1 MKKYSLLFILG
12 LAGCI
17 SFTEQKLE
25 YVKIASSTS
34 TERYYI
40 SEVKFSE
47 KAASIPVGEVGSVS
61 ERSAK
66 IRSRLCE
73 NSSGMFTLNP
83 EGAIPLKITLH
94 AYKNVVPKNMG
105 IANLDENGV
114 SKNFGGLMR
123 FKKWRL
129 IYEIKCEIGV
139 GDLKREITKNVNSD
153 GSQTEGIIIPQVVL
167 LFGVLFTD
175 TMHFDGISPVYGMID
190 EYDWLLEKD
199 FAEVVKSIV
208 AELALENE

>member
-73 NSSGMFTLNP
+73 NSGGAFTLNP

-105 IANLDENGV
+105 IAKLDENGV
-114 SKNFGGLMR
+114 SKNFMGLTR
-123 FKKWRL
+123 SKIWRL

-139 GDLKREITKNVNSD
+139 GDSQREITKNVNSD
-153 GSQTEGIIIPQVVL
+153 GCQIEGIIFPQVVF
-167 LFGVLFTD
+167 LFNVLFTD

-208 AELALENE
+208 TEFALENE

>member
-73 NSSGMFTLNP
+73 NSGGAFTLNP

-105 IANLDENGV
+105 IAKLDENGV
-114 SKNFGGLMR
+114 SKNFMGLTR
-123 FKKWRL
+123 SKIWRL

-139 GDLKREITKNVNSD
+139 GDSQREITKNVNSD
-153 GSQTEGIIIPQVVL
+153 GCQIEGIIFPQVVF
-167 LFGVLFTD
+167 LFNVLFTD

-208 AELALENE
+208 AEFALENE

>member
-73 NSSGMFTLNP
+73 NSGGVFTLNP
-83 EGAIPLKITLH
+83 EGSIPLKIRIH

-105 IANLDENGV
+105 IAELDKNGV
-114 SKNFGGLMR
+114 SENFMGLTR
-123 FKKWRL
+123 FKIWRL

-139 GDLKREITKNVNSD
+139 DGSQREITKNVNSD
-153 GSQTEGIIIPQVVL
+153 GCQIEGIIIPQVVF
-167 LFGVLFTD
+167 LFNVLFTD

>member
-25 YVKIASSTS
+25 YVKIASSIS

-40 SEVKFSE
+40 SEVKFSD
-47 KAASIPVGEVGSVS
+47 KAALIPIGEVGPVS

-73 NSSGMFTLNP
+73 NSGGVFTLNP

-105 IANLDENGV
+105 IAKLDENGV
-114 SKNFGGLMR
+114 SKNFMGLTR
-123 FKKWRL
+123 SKIWRL

-139 GDLKREITKNVNSD
+139 GDSQREITKNVNSD
-153 GSQTEGIIIPQVVL
+153 GCQIEGIIFPQVVF
-167 LFGVLFTD
+167 LFNILFTD
-175 TMHFDGISPVYGMID
+175 TMHFDGISPIYGMID
-190 EYDWLLEKD
+190 EYDWLIEKD
-199 FAEVVKSIV
+199 FAEVVKSTI
-208 AELALENE
+208 AELKLEDR

>member
-25 YVKIASSTS
+25 YVKIASSIS

-40 SEVKFSE
+40 SEVKFSD
-47 KAASIPVGEVGSVS
+47 KAALIPIGEVGPVS

-73 NSSGMFTLNP
+73 NSGGVFTLNP

-105 IANLDENGV
+105 IAKLDENGV
-114 SKNFGGLMR
+114 SKNFMGLTR
-123 FKKWRL
+123 SKIWRL

-139 GDLKREITKNVNSD
+139 GDSRREITKNVNSD
-153 GSQTEGIIIPQVVL
+153 GCQIEGIIFPQVVF
-167 LFGVLFTD
+167 LFNVLFTD
-175 TMHFDGISPVYGMID
+175 TMHFDGISPIYGMID
-190 EYDWLLEKD
+190 EYDWLIEKD
-199 FAEVVKSIV
+199 FAEVVKSTI
-208 AELALENE
+208 AELKLEDR

>member
-1 MKKYSLLFILG
+1 MKKYPLLFILG

-73 NSSGMFTLNP
+73 NSGGVFTLNP

-114 SKNFGGLMR
+114 SKNFMGLTR
-123 FKKWRL
+123 SKIWRL

-139 GDLKREITKNVNSD
+139 DGSQREITKNVNSD
-153 GSQTEGIIIPQVVL
+153 GCQIEGIIIPQVVF
-167 LFGVLFTD
+167 LFNVLFTD

>member
-1 MKKYSLLFILG
+1 MKKLCLVLALG
-12 LAGCI
+12 FAGCI
-17 SFTEQKLE
+17 SFTDQRLE
-25 YVKIASSTS
+25 YVRLTPSASIK
-34 TERYYI
+34 RYYV
-40 SEVKFSE
+40 SEVEFSE
-47 KAASIPVGEVGSVS
+47 KAALIPVGESGSVS
-61 ERSAK
+61 ERCAK

-73 NSSGMFTLNP
+73 NSGGMFTLNP

-114 SKNFGGLMR
+114 SKNFMGLTR
-123 FKKWRL
+123 SKIWRL

-139 GDLKREITKNVNSD
+139 GDSQREITKNVNSD
-153 GSQTEGIIIPQVVL
+153 GCQIEGIIIPQVVF
-167 LFGVLFTD
+167 LFNVLFTD

>member
-73 NSSGMFTLNP
+73 NSGGVFTLNP

-114 SKNFGGLMR
+114 SKNFMGLTR
-123 FKKWRL
+123 SKIWRL

-139 GDLKREITKNVNSD
+139 DGSQREITKNVNSD
-153 GSQTEGIIIPQVVL
+153 GCQIEGIIIPQVVF
-167 LFGVLFTD
+167 LFNVLFTD

>member
-73 NSSGMFTLNP
+73 NSGGVFTLNP

-105 IANLDENGV
+105 IAKLDENGV
-114 SKNFGGLMR
+114 SKNFMGLTR
-123 FKKWRL
+123 SKIWRL

-139 GDLKREITKNVNSD
+139 GDSQREITKNVNSD
-153 GSQTEGIIIPQVVL
+153 GCQIEGIIFPQVVL
-167 LFGVLFTD
+167 LFNVLFTD

-208 AELALENE
+208 TEFALENE

>member
-1 MKKYSLLFILG
+1 M
-12 LAGCI
+12 
-17 SFTEQKLE
+17 
-25 YVKIASSTS
+25 
-34 TERYYI
+34 
-40 SEVKFSE
+40 KFSE
-47 KAASIPVGEVGSVS
+47 KAASIPVSEVGSVS

-73 NSSGMFTLNP
+73 NSDGVFTSNP

-114 SKNFGGLMR
+114 SKNFMGLTR
-123 FKKWRL
+123 SKIWRL

-139 GDLKREITKNVNSD
+139 DGSQREITKNVNSD
-153 GSQTEGIIIPQVVL
+153 GCQIEGIIIPQVVF
-167 LFGVLFTD
+167 LFNVLFTD